1 MVCRYRRDAAWPE
14 GALSLGRRL
23 ATRAVFW
30 IVVYLAVAV
39 APLVFAL
46 IDLEP
51 GRGIVINFSVALGF
65 VGLSMLGL
73 QFALVARFQRVAAP
87 YGIDVLLQFHRQI
100 AYVGLAFVLAHPLL
114 LFVANPEFLALL
126 NPITAPLRAHM
137 AVLSVIAL
145 LVLVALSVWRKRLHI
160 SYEAWQLTHGV
171 LAVVVVVAALVHIL
185 LVDYYVDELWEKA
198 LWILMSAAFVWL
210 LVWVRILKPV
220 QRYRRPWI
228 IETVIP
234 EQGNTYTMVL
244 GRSARSAHNSNGF
257 TFEAGQFAWIMV
269 GQSPFAITQ
278 HPFSFSSSAERT
290 DRVSLSVKAAGDF
303 TSQIGALVPGTPVY
317 LDGPYGSFTVDRHE
331 GPGFVLIGAGVGVTP
346 LMSIMRTLADRK
358 DVRPFYLFLNN
369 RDRESVIFREEIEG
383 LKSRLNLTVV
393 HVLSHPD
400 ETWDGERGHLN
411 ADLLRQYLP
420 ERYQHLQYFACGPGP
435 MMDATE
441 RALAQIGVPAD
452 RVHTE
457 RFVMV

>member
-1 MVCRYRRDAAWPE
+1 MRH
-14 GALSLGRRL
+14 
-23 ATRAVFW
+23 ATHAVFW

-51 GRGIVINFSVALGF
+51 GRGIIINFSVALGF
-65 VGLSMLGL
+65 VGLSMMGL

-87 YGIDVLLQFHRQI
+87 FGIDVLLQFHRQI

-114 LFVANPEFLALL
+114 LFVANTKFLALL
-126 NPITAPLRAHM
+126 NPLTAPLRAHM

-145 LVLVALSVWRKRLHI
+145 LTLVALSVWRKRLHI
-160 SYEAWQLTHGV
+160 SYETWQLTHGV
-171 LAVVVVVAALVHIL
+171 LAVVAVVAALVHVL
-185 LVDYYVDELWEKA
+185 LVDYYVDEPWEKA

-210 LVWVRILKPV
+210 LVWVRIIKPL
-220 QRYRRPWI
+220 QRYRRSWV
-228 IETVIP
+228 IEKVIP
-234 EQGNTYTMVL
+234 ERGNTYTMVL
-244 GRSARSAHNSNGF
+244 EPSAGRAHNANGF
-257 TFEAGQFAWIMV
+257 TFEPGQFAWIMV
-269 GQSPFAITQ
+269 GRSPFAITQ

-290 DRVSLSVKAAGDF
+290 DRVMLSVKAAGDF
-303 TSQIGALVPGTPVY
+303 TSEIGSLVPGTKVY
-317 LDGPYGSFTVDRHE
+317 LDGPYGAFTVDRHE
-331 GPGFVLIGAGVGVTP
+331 GPGFVFIGAGVGVTP
-346 LMSIMRTLADRK
+346 LMSMMRTLADRK
-358 DVRPFYLFLNN
+358 DVRPSYLFLNN
-369 RDRESVIFREEIEG
+369 RDTESIIFREEIEA

-400 ETWDGERGHLN
+400 DAWKGERGHLN
-411 ADLLRQYLP
+411 ADLCRRYLP
-420 ERYQHLQYFACGPGP
+420 ERYHHLQYFICGPGP

-441 RALAQIGVPAD
+441 DALAEIGVPAD